1 VVKTPSRSL
10 TLEVIAERKPP
21 QCLQKSLFSGPGIR
35 TLVRELIFLAICT
48 YLSLL
53 SG

>member
-1 VVKTPSRSL
+1 VVRRPSRSL
-10 TLEVIAERKPP
+10 TLAVAAQIKLP
-21 QCLQKSLFSGPGIR
+21 QWRQKSLFSSLGIL